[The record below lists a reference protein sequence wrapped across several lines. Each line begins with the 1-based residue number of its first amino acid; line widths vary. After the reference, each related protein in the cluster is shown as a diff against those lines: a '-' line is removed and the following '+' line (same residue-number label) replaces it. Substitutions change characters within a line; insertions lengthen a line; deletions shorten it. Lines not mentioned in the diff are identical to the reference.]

1 MVRCYK
7 LVCDWPRQ
15 PLSAELSVEDRRNA
29 AVAVCEPLC
38 GGLMD
43 MGQQIG
49 VTGVGSRPARP
60 GTADHPVVHR

>member
-1 MVRCYK
+1 M
-7 LVCDWPRQ
+7 
-15 PLSAELSVEDRRNA
+15 EDRRNA